1 MHSQKK
7 RCPHLESRVL
17 PSAYKLP
24 LPNLSR
30 HFALLPAAGVGARMG
45 AAHPKQYLAIHGRP
59 MIWHAIRAFEQHAAI
74 IRVYVVISVDDG
86 WWDSYDWSDFA
97 KLTVLRCGGETRAA
111 SVLNGLRAC
120 ASEVSADDWMLV
132 HDAARPCLS
141 QALLD
146 KLLTQLVTDPV
157 GGILAAPVADTLKR
171 QTTDGR
177 IAETVP
183 RAGLLGA
190 QTPQMFRHALLTQAL
205 AQVGSEV
212 TDEASAIE
220 ALGLSP
226 KLVESDL
233 TNLKV
238 TYPRDLDVAAWLL
251 SVELPA

>member
-1 MHSQKK
+1 
-7 RCPHLESRVL
+7 
-17 PSAYKLP
+17 
-24 LPNLSR
+24 
-30 HFALLPAAGVGARMG
+30 MG
-45 AAHPKQYLAIHGRP
+45 AAHPKQYLAIHGQP

-74 IRVYVVISVDDG
+74 ARVYVVISADDG
-86 WWDSYDWSDFA
+86 WWAGYDWSVFA
-97 KLTVLRCGGETRAA
+97 KLTVLRCGGETRAE

-120 ASEVSADDWMLV
+120 AGDVDSEDWMLV

-141 QALLD
+141 QALLN
-146 KLLTQLVTDPV
+146 KLLSELAADPV

-171 QTTDGR
+171 QTPGLGTECR
-177 IAETVP
+177 IAETVS
-183 RAGLLGA
+183 RAGLWGA
-190 QTPQMFRHALLTQAL
+190 QTPQMFRHAQLTQAL
-205 AQVGSEV
+205 TQVGGEV

-251 SVELPA
+251 SVQLPA

>member
-1 MHSQKK
+1 
-7 RCPHLESRVL
+7 
-17 PSAYKLP
+17 
-24 LPNLSR
+24 
-30 HFALLPAAGVGARMG
+30 MG
-45 AAHPKQYLAIHGRP
+45 AAHPKQYLAIHGQP

-74 IRVYVVISVDDG
+74 ARVYVVISVDDG
-86 WWDSYDWSDFA
+86 WWAGYDWSVFA
-97 KLTVLRCGGETRAA
+97 KLTVLRCGGETRAE

-120 ASEVSADDWMLV
+120 AGDVDSEDWMLV

-141 QALLD
+141 QALLN
-146 KLLTQLVTDPV
+146 KLLSELAADSV

-171 QTTDGR
+171 QTPGLGTECR

-183 RAGLLGA
+183 RAGLWGA
-190 QTPQMFRHALLTQAL
+190 QTPQMFRHAQLTQAL
-205 AQVGSEV
+205 TQVGGEV

>member
-1 MHSQKK
+1 M
-7 RCPHLESRVL
+7 P
-17 PSAYKLP
+17 
-24 LPNLSR
+24 R

-45 AAHPKQYLAIHGRP
+45 AEHPKQYLDIHGEP

-74 IRVYVVISVDDG
+74 SRIYVVISAQDG
-86 WWDSYDWSDFA
+86 WWDGFDWSVFA
-97 KLTVLRCGGETRAA
+97 KLVVLRCGGMTRAE

-120 ASEVSADDWMLV
+120 AAEVAAEDWMLV

-146 KLLTQLVTDPV
+146 KLLAQLDVDPV

-171 QTTDGR
+171 QTVDGR

-183 RAGLLGA
+183 RAGLWGA
-190 QTPQMFRHALLTQAL
+190 QTPQMFRHAMLLQAL
-205 AQVGSEV
+205 EKVGSEV

-220 ALGLSP
+220 ALGFAP

-238 TYPRDLDVAAWLL
+238 TFPRDLDVAAWLL
-251 SVELPA
+251 GR